1 MSIKCYAMLPY
12 EELLRPGAAML
23 ALYKKPTDF
32 KARVQHASC
41 TSQPM
46 YVHII
51 RTLTKH

>member
-23 ALYKKPTDF
+23 ALYKKPADY
-32 KARVQHASC
+32 KARVQRASY

-51 RTLTKH
+51 RTLARH